1 MAAVIAYVWERRR
14 SVAVG
19 WAAGV
24 LAVALFIGIHAVVV
38 TPIWRAIP
46 QGLLFAAYGG
56 ALAGLA
62 HARLRRLPAFASG
75 IALGALAA
83 LWLAPFL
90 IGGMLRT
97 AGQPAVVWASMLAAL
112 VAGWLALVV
121 WLLRR
126 EGGDGRDLAW
136 ALAAVIP
143 VNALAMLF
151 LTFITMFHELPV
163 QPVPMTLVLGGIYV
177 VAGATLGRL
186 SARWRLA

>member
-1 MAAVIAYVWERRR
+1 MVPAVVAFIQANRR
-14 SVAVG
+14 ALATG
-19 WAAGV
+19 WAAGA

-46 QGLLFAAYGG
+46 QGLLIAAYGG

-62 HARLRRLPAFASG
+62 HARLRRMRAFGSG
-75 IALGALAA
+75 ILLGALAA

-90 IGGMLRT
+90 VGGMLRT
-97 AGQPAVVWASMLAAL
+97 AGQPPAVWASAL
-112 VAGWLALVV
+112 VALVIAWLAVAA

-126 EGGDGRDLAW
+126 EGGDRHDAAW
-136 ALAAVIP
+136 LVAAIIP

-177 VAGATLGRL
+177 TSGATLGVIDSIR
-186 SARWRLA
+186 